1 MLDNSEFSLKIKRL
15 IIFLNLRRMMEHN
28 NTIRVAKPDFSGKIW
43 FAHIGRKGPN
53 LPKKLLNDLKLYVW

>member
-1 MLDNSEFSLKIKRL
+1 
-15 IIFLNLRRMMEHN
+15 MEHN

-43 FAHIGRKGPN
+43 FAHIGLKGPN